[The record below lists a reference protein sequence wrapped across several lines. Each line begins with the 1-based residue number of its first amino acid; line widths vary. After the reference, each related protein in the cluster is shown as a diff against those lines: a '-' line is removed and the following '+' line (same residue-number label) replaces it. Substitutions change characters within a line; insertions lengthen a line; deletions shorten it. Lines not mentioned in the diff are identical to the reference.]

1 MGHSTIFSHNPQLRY
16 SLTLCEEEKKFIEK
30 RQECVFEKMKA
41 MLGEDAPLSAQ
52 EVSKD
57 NSFHH
62 FYICINVHK
71 DKSSW
76 FCSFR

>member
-52 EVSKD
+52 EVRAVPFVSWAD
-57 NSFHH
+57 PDT
-62 FYICINVHK
+62 HK
-71 DKSSW
+71 P
-76 FCSFR
+76 RR